1 MPSLTTDRRGL
12 PLDRL
17 LEIALSEF
25 AEQVSQGLAKTP
37 YSDIRPAHECV
48 LRNIDRDGTRLT
60 LIADRARLTKQAVG
74 EVASDLERR
83 GYLVRRPDPSDGR
96 AKIMRLTRRG
106 RAAHQV
112 TFSLVRDI
120 ERCWEQRVGLERIQ
134 ALREALEA
142 ITAGR

>member
-1 MPSLTTDRRGL
+1 MVPHIIDDAFYHPRYRTDASITTDRRGL

-37 YSDIRPAHECV
+37 YSDIRRAHECV

-60 LIADRARLTKQAVG
+60 LIADRARLTKQVVG
-74 EVASDLERR
+74 EVA
-83 GYLVRRPDPSDGR
+83 
-96 AKIMRLTRRG
+96 
-106 RAAHQV
+106 AAHGV
-112 TFSLVRDI
+112 SCGLVRDI

-142 ITAGR
+142 IAAGL